1 MDIDSRT
8 IILGTDLTQDI
19 LKKPWLINI
28 RDGTIA
34 ELLQALHSELGN
46 FTRKIQ
52 VILINELKQGKT
64 IDDIQKQI
72 AI

>member
-1 MDIDSRT
+1 MTEHHVDM
-8 IILGTDLTQDI
+8 
-19 LKKPWLINI
+19 INI

-34 ELLQALHSELGN
+34 ELHQALHSELGN
-46 FTRKIQ
+46 FTGKIQ
-52 VILINELKQGKT
+52 VILIWPMINELKQGKT